1 MNKGTL
7 RADIKRMPLRGDLK
21 YPEWI
26 QGPKGDP
33 GDTVAGD
40 YETLRN
46 KPKINSVVLSGNK
59 EWLDLG
65 ISELDALEV
74 AKIWKELI

>member
-33 GDTVAGD
+33 GDPGD
-40 YETLRN
+40 
-46 KPKINSVVLSGNK
+46 I
-59 EWLDLG
+59 
-65 ISELDALEV
+65 ELDV
-74 AKIWKELI
+74 D